1 MAVPLPTGALRNVG
15 CLAVVRRLSRVFNP
29 SPYAALSREE
39 LIALLEQPEQ
49 GVRITFAGKATAR
62 EISRSVRP
70 RVQAQF
76 AKYSVGTA
84 EQQSEN
90 ILIEGENLQ
99 AMVSLY
105 RYRGQVDFI
114 LTDPP
119 YNTGNDFRYND
130 RWEEDPNDPNL
141 GELVSADDGARH
153 TKWMRF
159 MWPRLQFMR
168 SMLKPAG
175 VLAICIDHRELF
187 RLGTM
192 LDEIF
197 GERNRLAII
206 NWQKN
211 YAPKNN
217 VGEKT
222 HISTATE
229 YVLVYA
235 NNIELAKTRLLDRS
249 DLMNSRYASPDGDPY
264 PWSPGDLTGPG
275 ADTHWGQV
283 YGVQSPF
290 TGELVYPAEGR
301 CWAAD
306 RTRIKT
312 MLEAWGSKYV
322 DKDLR
327 DGQAPAMMIEGAL
340 RTAKRNAEKILN
352 AGSWPIGYWRDNGY
366 GNFRLKK
373 YLKDVRRGVIPMTYW
388 ADEDFESQEILGTVS
403 WDHEQ
408 SGHSQTGVNELNAI
422 VGRGHSFD
430 TVKPLKLFAKLIQIW
445 CPPNGLVLD
454 GFAGSGTTGH
464 AVLWLNKESSASR
477 RFILIEQGRPE
488 RGDSYA
494 RSLTADRLCR
504 VIEGSWVNGKGAP
517 LGGGFSFVALRA
529 KVDAPAV
536 LAMERDLMADTVI
549 ASHYDAERR
558 GGPSLVRLSDPR
570 CKYLVARNGDNEGF
584 FLIWEGAG
592 KSPVL
597 DEHAYEEIV
606 AEALAMNLAPVY
618 HVYARFNLYQSDDVR
633 FYQIPNRI
641 LMDFGLSEANDAFN
655 NDDDISVEHEGAVGA
670 A

>member
-1 MAVPLPTGALRNVG
+1 MPKA
-15 CLAVVRRLSRVFNP
+15 S
-29 SPYAALSREE
+29 SYADLTHDE
-39 LIALLEQPEQ
+39 LVELLEQMEQ
-49 GVRITFAGKATAR
+49 GVHITFSGKNTVR
-62 EISRSVRP
+62 EIARKVRP
-70 RVQAQF
+70 RVMAHVE
-76 AKYSVGTA
+76 KYCAGDE
-84 EQQSEN
+84 EQRAEN
-90 ILIEGENLQ
+90 ILLEGENLQ

-105 RYRGQVDFI
+105 RYRGQVDLI

-130 RWEEDPNDPNL
+130 RWEEDPNDPEL

-159 MWPRLQFMR
+159 MWPRLKFMK
-168 SMLKPAG
+168 SMLKPSG
-175 VLAICIDHRELF
+175 ILAICIDHRELF

-197 GERNRLAII
+197 DERNRIAII

-222 HISTATE
+222 HVSTATE

-235 NNIELAKTRLLDRS
+235 NNIDAAKTRLLDRS
-249 DLMNSRYASPDGDPY
+249 ELMNSRYASIDGDTEL
-264 PWSPGDLTGPG
+264 WAPGDLTGPG
-275 ADTHWGQV
+275 ADSHWGQV

-290 TGELVYPAEGR
+290 TGEIIYPAEGR

-306 RTRIKT
+306 RKRMKS
-312 MLEAWGSKYV
+312 MLEAWGSTYV
-322 DKDLR
+322 DHVSSKDR
-327 DGQAPAMMIEGAL
+327 APDLVIKGAL
-340 RTAKRNAEKILN
+340 KTAKQKAEKILAKGN
-352 AGSWPIGYWRDNGY
+352 WPVGYWRDNGY

-388 ADEDFESQEILGTVS
+388 SDEDYESSEILGSVS

-408 SGHSQTGVNELNAI
+408 SGHSQTGLNELNAI
-422 VGRGHSFD
+422 VGRGHGFD
-430 TVKPLKLFAKLIQIW
+430 TVKPLKLFSKILQIW

-454 GFAGSGTTGH
+454 PFAGSGTTGH
-464 AVLWLNKESSASR
+464 AVMSLNDASDANR

-488 RGDSYA
+488 RGDPYA
-494 RSLTADRLCR
+494 RSLTASRLSR
-504 VIEGSWVNGKGAP
+504 AINGKWDNGKGSAIP
-517 LGGGFSFVALRA
+517 GGFTFYALRS
-529 KVDAPAV
+529 KVDAKAV

-549 ASHYDAERR
+549 ASHHDMSRR
-558 GGPSLVRLSDPR
+558 GGPSLVRISDPR
-570 CKYLVARNGDNEGF
+570 ARYLVARNQDNEGF

-597 DEHAYEEIV
+597 DAATYDAIV
-606 AEALAMNLAPVY
+606 SEALVLNLAPLY
-618 HVYARFNLYQSDDVR
+618 HVYARFNLYQSDDIR

-641 LMDFGLSEANDAFN
+641 LMDFGLSEASDAYN
-655 NDDDISVEHEGAVGA
+655 EDDVEQAAERAVVA
-670 A
+670 